1 MNVTILLASLVVL
14 VGATLAW
21 RFCRWRWRPLLVVD
35 ATPRRE
41 RGRSN
46 GSHSVGHVALEWLL
60 RVSNE
65 GSATAKRSRA
75 QLLRLQVDDDG
86 AWRRFEP
93 DPEACPMTWS
103 DESRERNLAPGES
116 ADLVVLRGNGLP
128 PGRYRFEVAVIDG
141 EESRAEFELG
151 VGEPNHMER
160 ESSAR

>member
-14 VGATLAW
+14 VGAALAW
-21 RFCRWRWRPLLVVD
+21 RLYRWRWRPRLVVD

-103 DESRERNLAPGES
+103 DESRERNLDPGES

-141 EESRAEFELG
+141 EECRAEFELA